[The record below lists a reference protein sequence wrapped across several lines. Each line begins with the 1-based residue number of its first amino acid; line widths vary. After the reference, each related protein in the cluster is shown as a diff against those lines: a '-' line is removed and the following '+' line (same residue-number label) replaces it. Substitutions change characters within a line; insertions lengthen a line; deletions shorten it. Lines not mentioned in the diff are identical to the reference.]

1 MADQIFR
8 LVIDTVFGFFVFVL
22 LMRFWMQT
30 LRAPFRNPVGEL
42 VLALTGWIV
51 TPARRFIP
59 GLLGID
65 LATLVLAWLAQV
77 AALALI
83 GALYG
88 AWSGLVLPVAAIDL
102 ARMSLQLLIV
112 IVIVQVVLSW
122 LNPRTPLTPLLQA
135 LTLPF
140 YLPLRRFIPPLGSVD
155 LTPLVLLLLAQIG
168 IILLGGLTQA
178 VIRL

>member
-1 MADQIFR
+1 MADQILR
-8 LVIDTVFGFFVFVL
+8 LVVDTVFGFFVFAL
-22 LMRFWMQT
+22 LLRFWMQT

-42 VLALTGWIV
+42 VLALTSWMVI
-51 TPARRFIP
+51 PARRVIP
-59 GLLGID
+59 GLRGLD
-65 LATLVLAWLAQV
+65 LATLLLAWALHV

-83 GALYG
+83 GALHG
-88 AWSGLVLPVAAIDL
+88 AWSPLVLPVAAIDI

-112 IVIVQVVLSW
+112 VIIVQVVLSW
-122 LNPRTPLTPLLQA
+122 LNPHTPLTPLVQA

-155 LTPLVLLLLAQIG
+155 LTPLVVLLLAQIG
-168 IILLGGLTQA
+168 IIVLEGLTRA